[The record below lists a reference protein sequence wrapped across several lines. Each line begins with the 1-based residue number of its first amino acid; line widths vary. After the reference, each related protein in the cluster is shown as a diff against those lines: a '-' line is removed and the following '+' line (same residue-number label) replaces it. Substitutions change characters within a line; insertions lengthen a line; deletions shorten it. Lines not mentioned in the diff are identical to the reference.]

1 MHRCSLADTLTH
13 FKCVIAPA
21 FHKYAHYKLTSWH
34 GVCAFVLRP
43 SCFHIFCYKLSA
55 FLCLNPFLI
64 SSLFFQRVLVSP
76 PNENMRV
83 KKERKKYRTKLA
95 RLFCSCHKFDSRCSR
110 LQPHSNPTSGIIH
123 FDALLGA
130 ERSLGLDNTSLKHNL
145 SPTGSHFYQRAFSPA
160 GKSETTYNNRWMQSN
175 MSGSAGEVV
184 LDEEKKTCILM
195 EEGLRFISIVMNA
208 LKD

>member
-145 SPTGSHFYQRAFSPA
+145 SPTGLVLIFIRELSVQQANQKLLTTTGECNLTCRGAREKWCLMKKKRRAS
-160 GKSETTYNNRWMQSN
+160 
-175 MSGSAGEVV
+175 
-184 LDEEKKTCILM
+184 
-195 EEGLRFISIVMNA
+195 
-208 LKD
+208 

>member
-21 FHKYAHYKLTSWH
+21 FHKYAHYKLPSWH

-43 SCFHIFCYKLSA
+43 SCFHIYCYKLSA

-83 KKERKKYRTKLA
+83 KNRKEEIPHKAGKTCTVLFIFFF
-95 RLFCSCHKFDSRCSR
+95 FCSCHKFDSRCSR

-145 SPTGSHFYQRAFSPA
+145 SPTGLLFSFL
-160 GKSETTYNNRWMQSN
+160 SESFQSSRQIRN
-175 MSGSAGEVV
+175 YLQQQV
-184 LDEEKKTCILM
+184 
-195 EEGLRFISIVMNA
+195 NA
-208 LKD
+208 I